1 MHDAPIYTEN
11 DYKAAIIS
19 QYRSAN
25 AESLAAV
32 VVDRDATV
40 VFAGGGFDA
49 FFGVDGD
56 RVTSLAPFLPERMP
70 ADWHLALVAR
80 RYDQFKAAL
89 TAGEKVDIAS
99 MGGRNSARV
108 TGMTSKG
115 EVGIAVQLCPLLVGE
130 EKTLFI
136 VGFLQKTD
144 VAAAEKLAKAAKMDA
159 ENVMGGKIFA
169 TADAAGERI
178 KGGYTFLAYEV
189 FKGIPGARLWAI
201 ALIFGLLAGGGYLFY
216 IERRG
221 DTNTQI
227 RIEHSPVSPD
237 LQPQER

>member
-1 MHDAPIYTEN
+1 MHDALPIYTED
-11 DYKAAIIS
+11 DYKTAIIS

-40 VFAGGGFDA
+40 VFASGGFDA

-70 ADWHLALVAR
+70 ADWHLALVAH
-80 RYDQFKAAL
+80 RYDKFKAAL
-89 TAGEKVDIAS
+89 DSGEKIDIAS
-99 MGGRNSARV
+99 MGGKNSARV
-108 TGMTSKG
+108 TGMTPQG
-115 EVGIAVQLCPLLVGE
+115 EIGIAVQLCPLLVGE
-130 EKTLFI
+130 AKTLYI

-144 VAAAEKLAKAAKMDA
+144 VAAAEKLAKAAKADA

-178 KGGYTFLAYEV
+178 KGAHEFLANDV
-189 FKGIPGARLWAI
+189 LRGVPGARVWALV
-201 ALIFGLLAGGGYLFY
+201 LIGGVLVGGGYLFY
-216 IERRG
+216 IDRQEP
-221 DTNTQI
+221 TNTNI
-227 RIEHSPVSPD
+227 RIEQPPIPD
-237 LQPQER
+237 PREEER